1 MPATARQKN
10 ITTRRAGTAKGSGKS
25 ASHARSRPASR
36 IRRAL
41 GRHVAG
47 DAQDLRDEVGQLV
60 QDIENRLGR
69 LNSLTRRGA
78 SHAMDGMHDLAYG
91 AVAGLSDR
99 VRKSARGVGG
109 EAAAIGSGAFNRVV
123 HEIEKRP
130 LLTLAIAVGLGIAA
144 GFARRSD

>member
-1 MPATARQKN
+1 MPATARQKDP
-10 ITTRRAGTAKGSGKS
+10 TTRRAGAAKGRGKS
-25 ASHARSRPASR
+25 VSRVRRRPASR

-99 VRKSARGVGG
+99 MRKSARGG
-109 EAAAIGSGAFNRVV
+109 EAASIGSGAFNRVV